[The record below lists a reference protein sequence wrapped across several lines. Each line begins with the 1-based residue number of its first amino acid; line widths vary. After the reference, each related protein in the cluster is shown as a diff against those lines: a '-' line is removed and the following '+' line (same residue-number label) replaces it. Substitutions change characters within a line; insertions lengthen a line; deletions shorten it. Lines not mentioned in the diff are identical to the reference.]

1 MESGEKT
8 FAQNFKACCMQSC
21 TRLAYEQAQT
31 DPDYAER
38 ARKCGALYK
47 LIQDKLG
54 ADYLLINQFDAAK
67 NHAPAYLD
75 VHKNQPGF
83 QDCVFLLRW
92 MGLL

>member
-8 FAQNFKACCMQSC
+8 FAQTFKACCMQSC

-67 NHAPAYLD
+67 NHAAAYDDDLIY
-75 VHKNQPGF
+75 QQGF